1 MRKKKGATAAK
12 IRTTTKKAERVYYLY
27 VKIALLW
34 PKLWKQLN
42 QTRKNKHYN
51 KKKEE
56 RNGKFELL
64 ILKIK
69 CVFAIVST
77 QNLGNLNEKQ
87 LILSALS
94 EMYTDIESMKTIG
107 RKRTKKASTTN
118 TN

>member
-1 MRKKKGATAAK
+1 MQ
-12 IRTTTKKAERVYYLY
+12 
-27 VKIALLW
+27 IALLW
-34 PKLWKQLN
+34 PKRWKQLN

-77 QNLGNLNEKQ
+77 QNLGNLNEKR

-94 EMYTDIESMKTIG
+94 EMYTNIESMKTIG
-107 RKRTKKASTTN
+107 RKRTKKSFSNKHKLINA
-118 TN
+118 